1 MLLASFSNFM
11 GQPLPLV
18 IFELIG
24 AGFAAYGLIA
34 YIKNLNVK
42 QQLQAKDAI
51 IETNR
56 QTIEA
61 FEERLNSLDK
71 KVAALEQDLSDATN
85 KNQRL
90 TSELRDWESRYRDLE
105 NFAAP
110 ALGQKLVEMFS
121 HQEKV
126 LDKVVVVLQGIE
138 SRMDTLEG
146 KNK

>member
-24 AGFAAYGLIA
+24 ASLAAYGLFA
-34 YIKNLNVK
+34 YVRNLNVK

-61 FEERLNSLDK
+61 FEERLNSLDR
-71 KVAALEQDLSDATN
+71 KVAVLEQELTDATS
-85 KNQRL
+85 KNQKL

-126 LDKVVVVLQGIE
+126 LDRIIVVLQGIE

-146 KNK
+146 KHK